1 MKKQA
6 LAIALLVGAVAFAQ
20 KDEIKNA
27 EKAIKSGNFAEA
39 KTILTQAESL
49 IEATDDKTKDKYYYL
64 VAKAA
69 YGAGDPKGEELD
81 QTVAAFGKLVAFEK
95 ANGIV
100 KYTEEINGLKKSL
113 EDKLINNASTAFNN
127 KDFSVAAAGF
137 EKLYS
142 LSPQDTIRL
151 YYAAASALNANDYPT
166 ALNHY
171 VKLMELGYTGIQ
183 TEYVATEKETGEEKV
198 YGNKNLRDIEVK
210 GGLVINPVDRKSKSN
225 RPQIVSN
232 VALLYTTQDKID
244 EAIKT
249 ISLARELNPDDVELI
264 KTEAN
269 LYIKKD
275 DIASFKRLIDEAITR
290 QPDNFELYY
299 NAGLAEKDLKNDA
312 SAENYFKKALELKP
326 DYADALSSMADI
338 YINKG
343 NALNDEMNKLGNTK
357 ADNIKYDQLKEE
369 KSKLYTTAAGYLEEV
384 IKITP
389 NDVKILEV
397 LKNIYG
403 SLDEVEKFKAIKTK
417 IESLENN

>member
-1 MKKQA
+1 M
-6 LAIALLVGAVAFAQ
+6 AIALLVGAVAFAQ

-27 EKAIKSGNFAEA
+27 EKALKSGNFAEA
-39 KTILTQAESL
+39 KTILTQAEGL

-69 YGAGDPKGEELD
+69 YGSGDPKGADLD
-81 QTVAAFGKLVAFEK
+81 STVEAFSKLIDFEK
-95 ANGIV
+95 SSGIV
-100 KYTEEINGLKKSL
+100 KYSEEINSLKKNL
-113 EDKLINNASTAFNN
+113 DNNLIKEASDAFNN
-127 KDFSVAAAGF
+127 KDFVVAAAGF

-151 YYAAASALNANDYPT
+151 YYAAASALNASDYPT
-166 ALNHY
+166 ALNYY
-171 VKLMELGYTGIQ
+171 VKLMELGYTGII
-183 TEYVATEKETGEEKV
+183 TEYVATVKETGEEKI
-198 YGNKNLRDIEVK
+198 YDNKNLREIEIK
-210 GGLVINPVDRKSKSN
+210 GGLASNPVDRNSKSN

-232 VALLYTTQDKID
+232 VALLYTTQNKID

-290 QPDNFELYY
+290 QPDNYELYY
-299 NAGLAEKDLKNDA
+299 NAGLAEKDLKNDE

-326 DYADALSSMADI
+326 DYADALSSMADM

-343 NALNDEMNKLGNTK
+343 NTLNDEMNKLGNTK

-369 KSKLYTTAAGYLEEV
+369 KAKLYTTAAGYLEKVIEITPSD
-384 IKITP
+384 IKIM
-389 NDVKILEV
+389 EV

-403 SLDEVEKFKAIKTK
+403 SLDEVEKFKALKER

>member
-1 MKKQA
+1 M
-6 LAIALLVGAVAFAQ
+6 AIALLVGAVAFAQ

-49 IEATDDKTKDKYYYL
+49 INATDDKTKDKYYYL

-69 YGAGDPKGEELD
+69 YGAGDPKGAELD
-81 QTVAAFGKLVAFEK
+81 QTVDAFNKLVEFEK
-95 ANGIV
+95 SIGAE
-100 KYTEEINGLKKSL
+100 KYTGEINGLKKTL

-127 KDFSVAAAGF
+127 KEFTVAAFGF

-151 YYAAASALNANDYPT
+151 YYAATSALNANDYPL

-183 TEYVATEKETGEEKV
+183 NEYVATEKETGEEKV

-210 GGLVINPVDRKSKSN
+210 GGIATNPIDRKSKSN

-232 VALLYTTQDKID
+232 VALLYIQQNKLD
-244 EAIKT
+244 EALSI
-249 ISLARELNPDDVELI
+249 IHEARQLNPEDIDLI
-264 KTEAN
+264 KSEAN
-269 LYIKKD
+269 IYIKNDEKEK
-275 DIASFKRLIDEAITR
+275 ALNVMEEAIAK
-290 QPDNFELYY
+290 QPENPELYLVSGQLL
-299 NAGLAEKDLKNDA
+299 NDLNDIEK
-312 SAENYFKKALELKP
+312 SEMRYKKALELKP
-326 DYADALSSMADI
+326 DYVDALILTAGI
-338 YINKG
+338 YIDKG
-343 NALNDEMNKLGNTK
+343 NALNDEMNKLGNSK
-357 ADNIKYDQLKEE
+357 ADNIKYDQFKEE
-369 KSKLYTTAAGYLEEV
+369 KSKLYTSAAGYLEEV
-384 IKITP
+384 VKITP
-389 NDVKILEV
+389 NDIKILEV

>member
-1 MKKQA
+1 MKKQVF
-6 LAIALLVGAVAFAQ
+6 AIALLVGSVAFAQ
-20 KDEIKNA
+20 EDEIKNA
-27 EKAIKSGNFAEA
+27 EKAVKSGNFAEA
-39 KTILTQAESL
+39 KTILSQAESL

-69 YGAGDPKGEELD
+69 YGVGDPKGEELD
-81 QTVAAFGKLVAFEK
+81 QSVNAFNKLIEFEK

-100 KYTEEINGLKKSL
+100 KYTEEINGLKKAL
-113 EDKLINNASTAFNN
+113 EDKLIKDASDAFNSKN
-127 KDFSVAAAGF
+127 FTVAATGF

-166 ALNHY
+166 ALNYY

-183 TEYVATEKETGEEKV
+183 TEYIATDKETGEEKV
-198 YGNKNLRDIEVK
+198 YGNKNLREIEVK
-210 GGLVINPVDRKSKSN
+210 GGIATNPVDRKSKSN

-275 DIASFKRLIDEAITR
+275 DIVSFKRLIDEAITR
-290 QPDNFELYY
+290 QPDNYELYY

-312 SAENYFKKALELKP
+312 SAENYFKKSLELKP

-369 KSKLYTTAAGYLEEV
+369 KAKLYTTAAGYLEKV
-384 IKITP
+384 IAITP
-389 NDVKILEV
+389 NDIKIMEV

-403 SLDEVEKFKAIKTK
+403 SLDEVEKFKALKDK
-417 IESLENN
+417 IDSLENN

>member
-1 MKKQA
+1 MKKQ
-6 LAIALLVGAVAFAQ
+6 LVAIALLVGSIAFAQ

-27 EKAIKSGNFAEA
+27 EKAIKSGNFTEA
-39 KTILTQAESL
+39 KALLTQAESL
-49 IEATDDKTKDKYYYL
+49 IESTDDKTKDKYYYL
-64 VAKAA
+64 VVKAT
-69 YGAGDPKGEELD
+69 YGAGDPKGEALD
-81 QTVAAFGKLVAFEK
+81 QTVNAFKKLIDFEK
-95 ANGIV
+95 SSGVI
-100 KYTEEINGLKKSL
+100 KYTQEVEGLKKSL
-113 EDKLINNASTAFNN
+113 DDKLIKDASDAFNN
-127 KDFSVAAAGF
+127 KDFPFAAAGF

-151 YYAAASALNANDYPT
+151 YYAAASALNASDYPT
-166 ALNHY
+166 ALNYY
-171 VKLMELGYTGIQ
+171 VKLMELGYTGI
-183 TEYVATEKETGEEKV
+183 TKEYVATDKETGEEKL
-198 YGNKNLRDIEVK
+198 YTNKNLRDIEVK
-210 GGLVINPVDRKSKSN
+210 GGLVINPVDRNSISN

-290 QPDNFELYY
+290 QPDNYELYY
-299 NAGLAEKDLKNDA
+299 NAGLAEKDLKNNE
-312 SAENYFKKALELKP
+312 SAENYFKKALTLKP

-343 NALNDEMNKLGNTK
+343 NALNDEMNKLGNSK

-384 IKITP
+384 VKLTP
-389 NDVKILEV
+389 NDIKIMEV

-403 SLDEVEKFKAIKTK
+403 SLDEVEKFKALKEK

>member
-232 VALLYTTQDKID
+232 VALLYTTQD
-244 EAIKT
+244 
-249 ISLARELNPDDVELI
+249 NVELI